1 MEKRILRDTDVLG
14 KRVLVRADLN
24 VPLDEHG
31 RVTDD
36 TRIVA
41 ALPTVRYLLDRGARV
56 ILCSHLGRP
65 KGEVREELRLDPVA
79 ARLSELLGKP
89 VRKLDDCVGSEV
101 QAAVGDMQ
109 SGNVVLLENLRFHPE
124 EEANDPN
131 FSKDLA
137 SLADLYV
144 NDAFGTAHRA
154 HASTAGVTEYLP
166 SVAGFLM
173 EKEIEFLGKALES
186 PPHPFVAVLGG
197 AKISGKILVIENL
210 LGKVDALLI
219 GGGMANTF
227 FKAQGHEIGNSLVE
241 DDSLAMAKGLME
253 RSGGKLILPVDVT
266 VADAFSA
273 DANYKVVAVD
283 EVKEGD
289 LILDIGPATVE
300 RFREVLAA
308 AKMVVWNGPMGVF
321 ELTPFAKGTMAV
333 AEILAGLDA
342 VTIIGGGDSVAAV
355 EQAGLADRMTHI
367 STGGGASLKFLE
379 GAVLPGLA
387 ALDDV

>member
-1 MEKRILRDTDVLG
+1 MDKRTLRDVDVQE

-41 ALPTVRYLLDRGARV
+41 ALPTIRYLLDRDARV

-65 KGEVREELRLDPVA
+65 KGEVRKELRLDPVSE
-79 ARLSELLGKP
+79 RLSELLGKP

-109 SGNVVLLENLRFHPE
+109 PGDVVLLENLRFHTE
-124 EEANDPN
+124 EKANDPG

-154 HASTAGVTEYLP
+154 HASTAGVTEFLP

-186 PPHPFVAVLGG
+186 PPRPFVAILGG
-197 AKISGKILVIENL
+197 AKISGKILVVENL
-210 LGKVDALLI
+210 LSKVDALLI

-227 FKAQGHEIGNSLVE
+227 FKAQGHEVGNSLIE
-241 DDSLAMAKGLME
+241 DDSLATAKNLME
-253 RSGGKLILPVDVT
+253 RAGDKLILPVDVT

-273 DANYKVVAVD
+273 EANYKVVAVD
-283 EVKEGD
+283 EVEEGE
-289 LILDIGPATVE
+289 LILDIGPATVT
-300 RFREVLAA
+300 RFRGVLAG
-308 AKMVVWNGPMGVF
+308 AKMVIWNGPMGVF
-321 ELTPFAKGTMAV
+321 EFAPFAKGTIAV
-333 AEILAGLDA
+333 AEMLAGLDA
-342 VTIIGGGDSVAAV
+342 VTIIGGGDSVAAI

-387 ALDDV
+387 ALDDR

>member
-109 SGNVVLLENLRFHPE
+109 SGDVVLLENLRFHPE
-124 EEANDPN
+124 EKANDPG
-131 FSKDLA
+131 FSKELA

-154 HASTAGVTEYLP
+154 HASIVGVTEYLP

-197 AKISGKILVIENL
+197 AKISGKILVIESL

-241 DDSLAMAKGLME
+241 DDSLAMAKSLME

-283 EVKEGD
+283 EVEEGD
-289 LILDIGPATVE
+289 LILDIGPATVG

-308 AKMVVWNGPMGVF
+308 AKIVVWNGPMGVF

-355 EQAGLADRMTHI
+355 EQARLADRMTHI

>member
-1 MEKRILRDTDVLG
+1 MEKMILQNTDVQG

-41 ALPTVRYLLDRGARV
+41 ALPTICYLLDRGVRV

-65 KGEVREELRLDPVA
+65 KGKVREELRLDPVA
-79 ARLSELLGKP
+79 AKLSELLGKP

-101 QAAVGDMQ
+101 QVAVRDMRPGD
-109 SGNVVLLENLRFHPE
+109 VVLLENLRFHPE
-124 EEANDPN
+124 EKANDPS
-131 FSKDLA
+131 FSKELA
-137 SLADLYV
+137 SLAELYV
-144 NDAFGTAHRA
+144 DDAFGTAHRA
-154 HASTAGVTEYLP
+154 HASTVGVTEYLP
-166 SVAGFLM
+166 SVAGLLM

-197 AKISGKILVIENL
+197 AKISGKILVIESL
-210 LGKVDALLI
+210 LGKVDTLLI

-227 FKAQGHEIGNSLVE
+227 FKAQGHEIGKSLVE
-241 DDSLAMAKGLME
+241 DDSLATAKSLME

-273 DANYKVVAVD
+273 DANYRVVAID
-283 EVKEGD
+283 EVEEED
-289 LILDIGPATVE
+289 LILDIGPVTIE

-308 AKMVVWNGPMGVF
+308 AKIVVWNGPMGVF

-333 AEILAGLDA
+333 AEMLAGLDA
-342 VTIIGGGDSVAAV
+342 VTIIGGGDSVAAI